1 MRSAL
6 LWAARLGSITLGLGL
21 VGLDEARAD
30 QLSARLCT
38 NGMIEAAQSERWR
51 LKANASWDIDEG
63 SSQYMLVSLQSD
75 IEYQLVACGDADVAL
90 VSIVLYDLRGNLILK
105 SEATGANATL
115 VFSGVPTMDYFAG
128 VRLVQVTEPVA
139 QAAIAAQAE
148 HSKRSRW
155 RRRFNEPTG
164 PSAAVAIGLM
174 VK

>member
-1 MRSAL
+1 M
-6 LWAARLGSITLGLGL
+6 ARLIALGLAL
-21 VGLDEARAD
+21 VGTNEARAD
-30 QLSARLCT
+30 QLAARICT
-38 NGMIEAAQSERWR
+38 NGLIEDAQEDRWR

-75 IEYQLVACGDADVAL
+75 IEYQLVACGDVGVEL
-90 VSIVLYDLRGNLILK
+90 ISIVLYDLRGNLILK
-105 SEATGANATL
+105 SETTGANASL

-155 RRRFNEPTG
+155 RRRFNEPAG
-164 PSAAVAIGLM
+164 PAAAVAIGLM